1 MTAFIAIDLGGSNTR
16 LGLVAGDGLLAHRLL
31 ETRTEQG
38 PALWLERVAAAC
50 GELRAEAAVRGLE
63 VAGVGLASP
72 GVLDHQQGVVLSS
85 PNLRAWEGFPLRR
98 ELEAACGLPCVM
110 DNDANLYAL
119 GEYRFGAGRG
129 ERDMALFTL
138 GTGVGGGV
146 ILGGRLLR
154 GGLGLGG
161 ELGHINVEPGGRVC
175 GCGARGC
182 LEAYASATAL
192 RGMLCEEI
200 NAGAHTRLG
209 FDDGVKSMDRAARDG
224 DPLALELFQRAGW
237 ALGRAVNNLVAV
249 TGVEL
254 VVIGGGVARGWD
266 LMAETCRRELAAC
279 LRMVPAE
286 KVRLVSSALQEDA
299 PLLGAAELAR
309 RRFGKEPL
317 TTPPHGGGEDL
328 E

>member
-1 MTAFIAIDLGGSNTR
+1 MRSLIAIDLGGSNTR
-16 LGLVAGDGLLAHRLL
+16 LGLVAGGELLVHRMLD
-31 ETRTEQG
+31 TRTEQG
-38 PALWLERVAAAC
+38 PDPWLERVAAAC
-50 GELRAEAAVRGLE
+50 RELKAEAAVRGLS
-63 VAGVGLASP
+63 VAGMGLASP
-72 GVLDHQQGVVLSS
+72 GVLDHRRGVVLSS

-98 ELEAACGLPCVM
+98 KLEDAVGLACVM

-146 ILGGRLLR
+146 ILAGRLLH

-209 FDDGVKSMDRAARDG
+209 FDDGVKKMDRAARRG

-237 ALGRAVNNLVAV
+237 ALGRAINNLVAV
-249 TGVEL
+249 TGVGL

-266 LMAETCRRELAAC
+266 LMVESCRRELAAC
-279 LRMVPAE
+279 LHLVPLDRL
-286 KVRLVSSALQEDA
+286 RLVPSALQEDA

-309 RRFGKEPL
+309 RRCEQEPL
-317 TTPPHGGGEDL
+317 NTPPDGGEDL